1 LNNLNVSISERQFGR
16 AHGGP
21 INLSL
26 TELRSAR
33 LGQATLTEANLMGAV
48 LTEAELAEARL
59 EKADLR
65 GAKLAQAN
73 LSGARLEGADLC
85 GADLRL
91 ARGLKQAQIDQA
103 VGDHR
108 TALPTDLTRPAAWLR
123 GGGPAL
129 SQRASQSHRAKRNGN
144 KSAWLELVND
154 LKRDDAGK
162 APASEL
168 LRAINHAY
176 QALKERE
183 GQAAGQQ
190 RGRSPRYVLVAILL
204 VAAIAVGALI
214 AAVETHLAR
223 RGDPG
228 GAATRANV
236 KDGAPRSPLNAQQAP
251 SG

>member
-1 LNNLNVSISERQFGR
+1 
-16 AHGGP
+16 
-21 INLSL
+21 
-26 TELRSAR
+26 
-33 LGQATLTEANLMGAV
+33 MGAV

-65 GAKLAQAN
+65 GANLAQAN

-108 TALPTDLTRPAAWLR
+108 TALPTDLTRPAAWLP
-123 GGGPAL
+123 GGEQGL
-129 SQRASQSHRAKRNGN
+129 SQPGSQGHRSNGN
-144 KSAWLELVND
+144 ESADPYEMLGVGPETSIQDIRVAWLKLVND
-154 LKRDDAGK
+154 LKRDDAGE
-162 APASEL
+162 APASER

-183 GQAAGQQ
+183 GPAVEQQ

-214 AAVETHLAR
+214 AAVETYLAR

-228 GAATRANV
+228 GAAARANV
-236 KDGAPRSPLNAQQAP
+236 KDGAPRSPLTAQQAP